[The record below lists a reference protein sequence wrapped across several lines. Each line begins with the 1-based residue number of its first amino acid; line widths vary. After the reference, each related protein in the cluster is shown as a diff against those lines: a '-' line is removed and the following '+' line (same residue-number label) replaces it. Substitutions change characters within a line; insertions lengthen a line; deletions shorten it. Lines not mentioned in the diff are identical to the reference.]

1 MEKNTEVIGKV
12 ENENFRAVGV
22 LTYNDASS
30 PGVEQQ
36 NGTNQEGAG
45 QDHTDRQQKPVSETD
60 VLLPEQEGVTV
71 WVVEHT
77 LPTKLV
83 ADGPHTLDGLHKV
96 AGLPKAI
103 QVEGELSKLQ
113 RFCSWDCNRKRKD
126 CSCRNTFSDSS
137 TGDMFKIKTTYC
149 ADFPL

>member
-1 MEKNTEVIGKV
+1 MIGKV
-12 ENENFRAVGV
+12 ENENSWVVGV
-22 LTYNDASS
+22 LTYDDASS

-36 NGTNQEGAG
+36 NRTNQEGAG

-60 VLLPEQEGVTV
+60 VLLPEQEGVSV

-77 LPTKLV
+77 LTTELV
-83 ADGPHTLDGLHKV
+83 ADSTHTLNGLHKI

-113 RFCSWDCNRKRKD
+113 RFCSWDCKQKKKD
-126 CSCRNTFSDSS
+126 GSCRNTFSDSS
-137 TGDMFKIKTTYC
+137 TRDMSKIKTTYC